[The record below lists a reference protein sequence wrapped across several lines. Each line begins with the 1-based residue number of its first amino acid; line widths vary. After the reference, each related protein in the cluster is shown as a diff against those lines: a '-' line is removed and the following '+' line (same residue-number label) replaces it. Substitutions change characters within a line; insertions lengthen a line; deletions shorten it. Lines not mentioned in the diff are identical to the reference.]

1 MKETKP
7 PKSDLY
13 NLIAKSLNIDVAT
26 VSDDLSVGSI
36 SEWDS
41 LAHVGLIAAVELEYD
56 IQFEIDEVIDLEEV
70 IDFWEIIC
78 EKRA

>member
-1 MKETKP
+1 MKSAKITK
-7 PKSDLY
+7 DNLY
-13 NLIAKSLNIDVAT
+13 NLIAISLNIDVSM

-41 LAHVGLIAAVELEYD
+41 LAHVGLISAVEQEYD
-56 IQFEIDEVIDLEEV
+56 IQFDIDEVIDLEEV